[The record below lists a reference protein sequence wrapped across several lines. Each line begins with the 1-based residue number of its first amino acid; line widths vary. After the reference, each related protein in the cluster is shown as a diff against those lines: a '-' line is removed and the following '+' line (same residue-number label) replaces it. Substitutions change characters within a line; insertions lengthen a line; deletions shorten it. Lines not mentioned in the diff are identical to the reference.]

1 MKTIIMLI
9 LSVVFFFLALNVQAA
24 SVNFEPRE
32 VKLTIAPGKTGRTAI
47 TAHGFA
53 SSAYSLNFLVGT
65 RMENGNIP
73 RVWLTAAN
81 LLLDSKAEGSS
92 TATMDLVVTVPPE
105 TKPGLYSGI
114 LIPDDMRS
122 SESISSKGVFVSI
135 EVATP

>member
-1 MKTIIMLI
+1 MKKVLTVLL
-9 LSVVFFFLALNVQAA
+9 LSIFTCLPLNVQAA

-32 VKLTIAPGKTGRTAI
+32 IKLTIAPGKTGRTAI

-73 RVWLTAAN
+73 RGWLTAAY
-81 LLLDSKAEGSS
+81 LWLDSKAEGSS